1 MSWGTC
7 YKASNNIH
15 AGFPAM
21 MSEGNLYTD
30 YDSACKMN
38 NVLKEK
44 VGIQSNYQ
52 YRQWLINNAS
62 SVMQSNTAISCT
74 QSCAGLESFN
84 KVPNSNKYLFKSCA
98 DKTQPFGYETS
109 DLKNMYLSRADL
121 QSRLRAPI
129 MTQDEML
136 KMGKPN
142 YN

>member
-38 NVLKEK
+38 NVLKKK

-52 YRQWLINNAS
+52 YRQWLINNAN
-62 SVMQSNTAISCT
+62 SVMQSNTVA
-74 QSCAGLESFN
+74 SCAQCCGCMESFN
-84 KVPNSNKYLFKSCA
+84 SVPNSNKYLFKSCA

-109 DLKNMYLSRADL
+109 DLKNLYLSRADL
-121 QSRLRAPI
+121 QSRLCAPI
-129 MTQDEML
+129 MTQSEML
-136 KMGKPN
+136 KMGKQN

>member
-38 NVLKEK
+38 NALKGK
-44 VGIQSNYQ
+44 LGIQSNYQ
-52 YRQWLINNAS
+52 YRQWLINNGK
-62 SVMQSNTAISCT
+62 SVMQSNTVA
-74 QSCAGLESFN
+74 SCAQCCGCMVSFN
-84 KVPNSNKYLFKSCA
+84 PVPNSGKYLFKSCA

-109 DLKNMYLSRADL
+109 DLKNLYLSRADL
-121 QSRLRAPI
+121 QSRLCAPI

-136 KMGKPN
+136 KMGRPN

>member
-38 NVLKEK
+38 NILKDK
-44 VGIQSNYQ
+44 IGVKSNYQ
-52 YRQWLINNAS
+52 YRQWLINNGT
-62 SVMQSNTAISCT
+62 SVMKSNSVASCS
-74 QSCAGLESFN
+74 QCCGCLETFN
-84 KVPNSNKYLFKSCA
+84 PVPNSNKYLFTSCA

-109 DLKNMYLSRADL
+109 DLKNLYLSRSDL
-121 QSRLRAPI
+121 QSRLCAPI
-129 MTQDEML
+129 MTQDQML
-136 KMGKPN
+136 QMGKPN